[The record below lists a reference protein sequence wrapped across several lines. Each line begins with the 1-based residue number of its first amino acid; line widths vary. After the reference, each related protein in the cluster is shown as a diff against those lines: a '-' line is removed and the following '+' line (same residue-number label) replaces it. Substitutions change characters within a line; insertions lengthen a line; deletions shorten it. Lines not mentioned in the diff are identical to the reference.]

1 MLNAAVIGLGW
12 WGRYIINSLE
22 VSEKIKLTRAIDV
35 NIEAAQDLAEQYDIN
50 LSGDLQDALDDDT
63 IDFYFT
69 FTSENNLRG
78 QKYIQKESRQ
88 MEFDR
93 LFKRDFGILMDFTP
107 TELEDDE

>member
-1 MLNAAVIGLGW
+1 MNNIPPITVGLLKEIW
-12 WGRYIINSLE
+12 KQHN
-22 VSEKIKLTRAIDV
+22 VS
-35 NIEAAQDLAEQYDIN
+35 
-50 LSGDLQDALDDDT
+50 DDDT